1 MPSVLYFDC
10 PTISS
15 NIVGFNAN
23 GEQYLR
29 KSALILCEGSWKDNK
44 GVIHQFSPNRIY
56 KIAERTNQL
65 YQEGKR
71 VGIYKDHKV
80 DTDNKIGDYVGQFSV
95 REITQTDLDLESH
108 PKLEKLLGK
117 MAIFADNQN
126 IVLKDPEI
134 IKKYENGLI
143 GGISPGINQV
153 SDTIAE
159 ISVTPRPAM
168 AYATLFM
175 EGEAGS
181 INPDAAP
188 ITWEQINNSYRDFEE
203 KEARIDEINSK
214 FKQLCKNIVKTQNVQ
229 NSQQLLIE
237 AVEGQ
242 KNQLLEE
249 LGVVVEEPN
258 STNRSQQDV
267 YSSDNSGR
275 FKERMSS
282 LIQFAQEQDKRQG
295 LSYTGLGAATAGTA
309 AAGYGISR
317 LLKRVGQRQAEAG
330 SLTSLGQTRKILE
343 QSLAQNQALAKDQ
356 SKAQSLSKQIDDV
369 NNRIARAKEFKKKGF
384 FGNLGEVTKEAVKQ
398 PFQRGSGFRKV
409 GANILGKTTKGRLTR
424 AGVLLGTGALIG
436 GGAYLDRNRRRA

>member
-1 MPSVLYFDC
+1 MSSVLYFDC

-15 NIVGFNAN
+15 NIVGFDAD
-23 GEQYLR
+23 GSQYLR

-44 GVIHQFSPNRIY
+44 GVIHRFNPNRIY

-65 YQEGKR
+65 YQEGKK

-80 DTDNKIGDYVGQFSV
+80 DTDNKVGDYVGKFSV

-175 EGEAGS
+175 EGDAGA
-181 INPDAAP
+181 IDPDTTP

-214 FKQLCKNIVKTQNVQ
+214 FKQLCKNIIKSQNVQ

-242 KNQLLEE
+242 KKQLLEE

-282 LIQFAQEQDKRQG
+282 LIQFAQEQDQRRG
-295 LSYTGLGAATAGTA
+295 GVSYTALGAGTA
-309 AAGYGISR
+309 AAAGGGYGISR
-317 LLKRVGQRQAEAG
+317 LLKRVGERQAEAG
-330 SLTSLGQTRKILE
+330 RLTSLGQARKILQQKNAVTINE
-343 QSLAQNQALAKDQ
+343 
-356 SKAQSLSKQIDDV
+356 SKAQSLAKQIDDV

-384 FGNLGEVTKEAVKQ
+384 FGNLGEVAKE
-398 PFQRGSGFRKV
+398 PFQRGSKFRQV
-409 GANILGKTTKGRLTR
+409 GANILGKTTKGRLNR

-436 GGAYLDRNRRRA
+436 GGAYLDQNRRRA